1 LLSLGEN
8 IAQTCSIAPFVYA
21 EAVCYVPLS
30 LFSAGLKIAG
40 CNGTELYAMS
50 CCASLSLQ
58 HLCLFR
64 YRVVKVEA
72 ELKSSKLVNT
82 QLKQALKQTQT
93 REALLKSRTLN
104 EQVAAMNT
112 RMSATVGGSLAPDEE
127 ILLLGCTAGMSYKLF
142 LWNCIYAVF

>member
-1 LLSLGEN
+1 MCGYLSSALRRELQALTGLNCTQCLAVHSFLCN
-8 IAQTCSIAPFVYA
+8 IF
-21 EAVCYVPLS
+21 
-30 LFSAGLKIAG
+30 
-40 CNGTELYAMS
+40 
-50 CCASLSLQ
+50 
-58 HLCLFR
+58 CLFH

-127 ILLLGCTAGMSYKLF
+127 ILLLGCTAGMSYSLII
-142 LWNCIYAVF
+142 WHCIVSISVMR